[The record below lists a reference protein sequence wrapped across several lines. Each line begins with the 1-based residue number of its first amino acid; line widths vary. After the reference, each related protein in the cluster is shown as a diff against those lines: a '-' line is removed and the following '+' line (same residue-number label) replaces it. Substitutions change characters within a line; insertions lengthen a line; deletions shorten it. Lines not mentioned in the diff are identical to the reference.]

1 MATLSATSIQSEN
14 LASLRSLVDQS
25 PLFKHFQG
33 VFQITIIIDAN
44 IILRDLLWLTKKRTK
59 PGARSELK
67 ELLDAETVLAVAPT
81 FLQEEIEYH
90 IQKFA
95 AERSI
100 PFDVLIAEWEA
111 YKARIR
117 FVDVGG
123 PDPAFLDPKDA
134 PYIKLQR
141 ESGHLIYSRDTDI
154 LRMGGM
160 TAPPILFANL
170 RLYSRQVVI
179 EYTLKAGGQGTL
191 VVTFALATAV
201 AKFTRALVGRVSKR
215 FLWIAVLIIICALI
229 YAPTRQFLKSLVAG
243 LPENAQKLGGWL
255 STEFAQLADEH
266 EKAKQVA
273 GSALAAAK
281 QSINKPDQL

>member
-1 MATLSATSIQSEN
+1 MATLSAASIHSEN
-14 LASLRSLVDQS
+14 LASLRSLADQS
-25 PLFKHFQG
+25 PLFKHLQG
-33 VFQITIIIDAN
+33 VFQITVIIDAN

-81 FLQEEIEYH
+81 FLLEEIAYH

-123 PDPAFLDPKDA
+123 PDPTFLDPKDA

-179 EYTLKAGGQGTL
+179 EYALKAGGQGTL
-191 VVTFALATAV
+191 VVSFALAAAV
-201 AKFTRALVGRVSKR
+201 TKFTRTLVGKVSKR
-215 FLWIAVLIIICALI
+215 FLWIAALIIVCALI
-229 YAPTRQFLKSLVAG
+229 YGPTRQFLKSFLAA
-243 LPENAQKLGGWL
+243 LPEKAQKLGIWL
-255 STEFAQLADEH
+255 STEFTQLADEH
-266 EKAKQVA
+266 ERARKAA

-281 QSINKPDQL
+281 ESIDNPGRL

>member
-1 MATLSATSIQSEN
+1 MATLSATSIQSET
-14 LASLRSLVDQS
+14 LVSLRSLVDQS

-33 VFQITIIIDAN
+33 IFQLTVIIDAN
-44 IILRDLLWLTKKRTK
+44 IILRDLLWLTKKRVK
-59 PGARSELK
+59 PDARSELK
-67 ELLDAETVLAVAPT
+67 ELLDAETVLAIAPT
-81 FLQEEIEYH
+81 FLQEEIVHH
-90 IQKFA
+90 IQKFSD
-95 AERSI
+95 ERSI
-100 PFDVLIAEWEA
+100 PHNVLMAEWET

-123 PDPAFLDPKDA
+123 PDQTFLDPKDA

-141 ESGHLIYSRDTDI
+141 QSGHLIYSRDTDI

-191 VVTFALATAV
+191 VVTFALAAAV
-201 AKFTRALVGRVSKR
+201 TKFTRALVGRASKG
-215 FLWIAVLIIICALI
+215 FLWTAALVIVCALI
-229 YAPTRQFLKSLVAG
+229 YGPTRQFLKNLVAG
-243 LPENAQKLGGWL
+243 LPEKSQRLGGWL
-255 STEFAQLADEH
+255 SAEFAALADEH
-266 EKAKQVA
+266 EKAKEAA

-281 QSINKPDQL
+281 QSIDKPDRL

>member
-1 MATLSATSIQSEN
+1 MATLSATSIHSEN

-33 VFQITIIIDAN
+33 VFQITVIIDAN

-81 FLQEEIEYH
+81 FLQEEIAYH

-100 PFDVLIAEWEA
+100 PLDVLIAEWEA
-111 YKARIR
+111 YKALIR

-179 EYTLKAGGQGTL
+179 EYTLKAGGKGTL
-191 VVTFALATAV
+191 VVSFTLAAAV
-201 AKFTRALVGRVSKR
+201 TKLTRALVGSVSRR
-215 FLWIAVLIIICALI
+215 FLWIAALLIVCALI
-229 YAPTRQFLKSLVAG
+229 YGPTRELLKNFLVG
-243 LPENAQKLGGWL
+243 LSGKAQKLGGWL
-255 STEFAQLADEH
+255 SAEFAALADEH
-266 EKAKQVA
+266 ERAKQAA

-281 QSINKPDQL
+281 ESIDNPGRL